1 MKHQLALACL
11 AVFYGTTASGAETA
25 TNRYNVLFIAVDDL
39 RTELGCYGLDYVRSP
54 NIDRLASQGTLFTNH
69 HVQVPT
75 CGSSRYSMLTGRS
88 PLNSH
93 VSDGNEVLYQGP
105 SALQQELLPEAQ
117 SMPELFRRSGYHT
130 VCIGKISHTADGR
143 VYAYNGKGDGHP
155 ELPNAWDDLAT
166 PLGAWK
172 RGWGIFFAYADGKH
186 REDGQGHRDLMEFVA
201 EKDEDLPDG
210 QMAAS
215 AIEQLGALKKDG
227 KPFFLGL
234 GFFKPHLPFVAP
246 KGDWE
251 AMEKIDIPPP
261 PHTAKPN
268 SAYWSKSGEFFGYK
282 TTFQKSN
289 PLAPEDQLAARR
301 AYLACVRYT
310 DRQVGKVLDAL
321 DTLGL
326 ADSTIVVLWGDHGWH
341 LGDSQIWG
349 KHTSYER
356 ALHSPLIVRA
366 PGISHAGTRCDAL
379 VETIDIYPT
388 LVDICHTGFTS
399 TRYPLDGTSLRPLL
413 DGTSK
418 SVRDASLSYW
428 GKAVTVRTPTHEL
441 IATRTAKGWENME
454 LYDMRKTPDP
464 VENLISSEP
473 EIAARLQAKLPKFDF
488 KNGRGKSE

>member
-1 MKHQLALACL
+1 MNRHFIIACL
-11 AVFYGTTASGAETA
+11 SVLCSTATGHAAPE

-39 RTELGCYGLDYVRSP
+39 RTELGCYGLDYVQSP
-54 NIDRLASQGTLFTNH
+54 NMDRLASQGTLFTNH

-75 CGSSRYSMLTGRS
+75 CGASRYSMLTGRS

-93 VSDGNEVLYQGP
+93 VTAGNEILYQGP
-105 SALQQELLPEAQ
+105 TALKQESLAAAQ

-143 VYAYNGKGDGHP
+143 AYAYNGKGDGHP
-155 ELPNAWDDLAT
+155 ELPNAWDELAT

-172 RGWGIFFAYADGKH
+172 RGWGIFFAYANGNH

-210 QMAAS
+210 QMAAK
-215 AIEQLGALKKDG
+215 AIEQLGTLKKEG
-227 KPFFLGL
+227 KPFFMGL

-246 KGDWE
+246 KGDWD
-251 AMEKIDIPPP
+251 AMEKVAIPPP
-261 PHTAKPN
+261 PHTQKPV
-268 SAYWSKSGEFFGYK
+268 SDYWSKSGEFFGYK
-282 TTFQKSN
+282 STFQKSR
-289 PLAPEDQLAARR
+289 PLAPEDQVTARR
-301 AYLACVRYT
+301 AYLTCVRYT

-326 ADSTIVVLWGDHGWH
+326 ADSTIIVLWGDHGWH

-366 PGISHAGTRCDAL
+366 PGISHPGTRCDAL

-388 LVDICHTGFTS
+388 LIDLCHTNFTN
-399 TRYPLDGTSLRPLL
+399 TCYPLDGTSLRPLL
-413 DGTSK
+413 DGS
-418 SVRDASLSYW
+418 SLSGRDTSLSYW
-428 GKAVTVRTPTHEL
+428 ENSVTVRTSSHEF
-441 IATRTAKGWENME
+441 IATRFADGWKNME
-454 LYDMRKTPDP
+454 LYDMRKSPDP
-464 VENLISSEP
+464 VANLISSEP
-473 EIAARLQAKLPKFDF
+473 EIAAILQAKLPKMDF
-488 KNGRGKSE
+488 KKGRASSE